1 MNCRRKKI
9 SLVVIFIIVHKCKYL
24 KFPSNF
30 AYLRLSGFL
39 CPSFCRL
46 KCYPTFND
54 LHPLTSGGSEV
65 PVFSGIP
72 SFWGKKNRRG
82 GIVNYRSNSMVS
94 TECRVH
100 SIFFYITYKFL
111 SKKLRASNGTILTS
125 GIIWQLWRVFF

>member
-1 MNCRRKKI
+1 MNCRRKKK
-9 SLVVIFIIVHKCKYL
+9 SLVVIFIIVHRCKGL

-72 SFWGKKNRRG
+72 SFWGKKNTHG

-94 TECRVH
+94 TERSVH

-125 GIIWQLWRVFF
+125 GII

>member
-9 SLVVIFIIVHKCKYL
+9 SLVVIFIIVHKCKCL

-39 CPSFCRL
+39 CRSFCRL

-72 SFWGKKNRRG
+72 SFWGKKNRQG

-100 SIFFYITYKFL
+100 SNFFYITYKFL

-125 GIIWQLWRVFF
+125 GII